1 MLCHNADARVAAR
14 RSFAFGRT
22 FFVDTC
28 DAGYKELTYINFLEA
43 LCRFIHVEVEVPLF
57 GHLREIGV
65 NELCEFYEILHFRA
79 TNGADA
85 IHAINELRRMLT
97 PDTEL
102 TLAEKLALV
111 LPHMLACFSVTC
123 GGDFETK
130 LDHVRLNT
138 LLSEEQKQKWI
149 KKKCHI
155 SRGDC
160 EHVLALDEF
169 KAVTH
174 AVDKKHVFAEA
185 VQLKKSAE
193 KGVSDGAGVW

>member
-1 MLCHNADARVAAR
+1 M
-14 RSFAFGRT
+14 
-22 FFVDTC
+22 
-28 DAGYKELTYINFLEA
+28 
-43 LCRFIHVEVEVPLF
+43 PLF

-65 NELCEFYEILHFRA
+65 NELCDFYEILHFRA

-102 TLAEKLALV
+102 TSSGETGVSATAHARL
-111 LPHMLACFSVTC
+111 FSVTC

-138 LLSEEQKQKWI
+138 LLTEEQKQKWI

-160 EHVLALDEF
+160 EPVQLALDEF

-174 AVDKKHVFAEA
+174 AVDKKRIC
-185 VQLKKSAE
+185 
-193 KGVSDGAGVW
+193 GAPSSSRRVRRRGSRTGWGSGKFE

>member
-1 MLCHNADARVAAR
+1 
-14 RSFAFGRT
+14 
-22 FFVDTC
+22 
-28 DAGYKELTYINFLEA
+28 
-43 LCRFIHVEVEVPLF
+43 
-57 GHLREIGV
+57 
-65 NELCEFYEILHFRA
+65 
-79 TNGADA
+79 
-85 IHAINELRRMLT
+85 MLT

-138 LLSEEQKQKWI
+138 LLTEEQKQKWI

>member
-1 MLCHNADARVAAR
+1 MWRSKCLCL
-14 RSFAFGRT
+14 GIY
-22 FFVDTC
+22 
-28 DAGYKELTYINFLEA
+28 GKY
-43 LCRFIHVEVEVPLF
+43 
-57 GHLREIGV
+57 GV

-138 LLSEEQKQKWI
+138 LLTEEQKQKWI

-169 KAVTH
+169 KAADATPSTRNTCTGGRPAQQRVRRRG
-174 AVDKKHVFAEA
+174 
-185 VQLKKSAE
+185 L
-193 KGVSDGAGVW
+193 DGAGVW